1 LHVGDVDTEARGK
14 ACGED
19 DAAATMAASFV
30 VPDCVFDGETDA
42 ESRGS
47 AMGEDAAEAGAKDIG
62 EVDVAAAGK
71 ASDDAGAGMAGNAS
85 GAPEKS
91 VILAA
96 C

>member
-19 DAAATMAASFV
+19 DAAATMAAPFV
-30 VPDCVFDGETDA
+30 IPDCVFDGETDA
-42 ESRGS
+42 QSRGS
-47 AMGEDAAEAGAKDIG
+47 AMGEDAAEAGTKDIG
-62 EVDVAAAGK
+62 EVEVPAAGK
-71 ASDDAGAGMAGNAS
+71 ASDEAGAGVAGNAS
-85 GAPEKS
+85 GAPENP